1 MTMANS
7 WSYVPNDVYKPTDEL
22 IEKLV
27 DVVSKGGNFLL
38 NIGPSPQG
46 TFDDSAYNR
55 LKGIG
60 DWMKI
65 NSEAIYNSRK
75 YTSFSDGDTIRYTQ
89 SKDGKTLYVFL
100 FNKPGSRVDLTKTGY
115 QKNMKATL
123 LGSKTRL
130 KLEKNTQ
137 GLSITI
143 PGNGTDQLKNVWVI
157 KLSRE

>member
-1 MTMANS
+1 
-7 WSYVPNDVYKPTDEL
+7 
-22 IEKLV
+22 
-27 DVVSKGGNFLL
+27 
-38 NIGPSPQG
+38 
-46 TFDDSAYNR
+46 SAYNR

-100 FNKPGSRVDLTKTGY
+100 FNNPGSVVALTKTVY

-123 LGSKTRL
+123 LGSKARL

-137 GLSITI
+137 GLSIII
-143 PGNGTDQLKNVWVI
+143 PGNGTDHLKNVWVI
-157 KLSRE
+157 KLTRE